1 MDELRILVI
10 IMTAVLGLVVGSFL
24 NVLIYRLPLNKS
36 IAFPASHCPKCEH
49 KLKWYD
55 NIPTLSYLI
64 LGGKCRYCKEPI
76 NPRYLVVELTNA
88 ALWLISYKLFGFSPM
103 FALSCVFL
111 SVLIVIIFIDLEH
124 FIIPDILVLVI
135 LGLGVIS
142 LFFPYEMSIGE
153 KFLGLTV
160 SLLLFLIS
168 YLLGRALKKEAIG
181 GGDIKLVLAVG
192 LFLGIKLTILGLFLA
207 ALLGTLIEV
216 PRLLKVRKNNQ
227 EEYIVPFGP
236 YLAFGFIISLFVGNQ
251 ILSWYVNLLMNA

>member
-153 KFLGLTV
+153 KFLGLTSV
-160 SLLLFLIS
+160 YS
-168 YLLGRALKKEAIG
+168 Y
-181 GGDIKLVLAVG
+181 
-192 LFLGIKLTILGLFLA
+192 
-207 ALLGTLIEV
+207 
-216 PRLLKVRKNNQ
+216 
-227 EEYIVPFGP
+227 
-236 YLAFGFIISLFVGNQ
+236 S
-251 ILSWYVNLLMNA
+251 